1 MESDGRLADP
11 DRLAELLRGACGDFG
26 KASRTGGHR
35 DPECPYCGGVG
46 SRWGRSGACRRYRCR
61 RCRRTFG
68 AATSSPIA
76 RSGLAMRSVA
86 VVDALLRPVSI
97 RKVARELGVAPHTA
111 LRWRRR
117 ILDALVADRPR
128 VCSGEVHVAWM
139 LRIFGQYPSMIVA
152 IDEAGSFIAM
162 TLPWPA
168 DVPRLAGMLQR
179 YVAPG
184 STIVAS
190 GGVPRA
196 LPRAA
201 QRAGLDYRIATTDG
215 PALIRM
221 RQLRLWLRQFR
232 RIHWRSLPAY
242 LAWHDLLHSA
252 WEDAQPSPRPGP
264 IRWMEAV
271 AAITAVGRTRALP
284 PGPSLRALRHP
295 SAAARLHA
303 LTRCLSV
310 LSAPTAD

>member
-1 MESDGRLADP
+1 M
-11 DRLAELLRGACGDFG
+11 RG
-26 KASRTGGHR
+26 
-35 DPECPYCGGVG
+35 
-46 SRWGRSGACRRYRCR
+46 
-61 RCRRTFG
+61 
-68 AATSSPIA
+68 
-76 RSGLAMRSVA
+76 VA
-86 VVDALLRPVSI
+86 VVDALLRPVCV
-97 RKVARELGVAPHTA
+97 RKVARELGVAPRTA

-152 IDEAGSFIAM
+152 VDEAGSFVAM
-162 TLPWPA
+162 PLPWPA

-184 STIVAS
+184 STIIAS

-221 RQLRLWLRQFR
+221 RQLRSWLRQFR
-232 RIHWRSLPAY
+232 RIHWRSLQAY

-264 IRWMEAV
+264 VRRAEAV
-271 AAITAVGRTRALP
+271 AALDMSDAVAAVDAVTAVGRTRALP